1 MTWNAVPY
9 NAVVQVPGE
18 QTRRAYFTGAGAAAP
33 TVAASTVAAG
43 QHNLAATK
51 GGVAQVGIVRNG
63 AGDYTFTFIKD
74 ASPGLLLDV
83 KPNVRGPNKVVANVA
98 AASLDGSNRL
108 VVQVL
113 TWDIDAAAAID
124 LASTDTLV
132 LDIIG
137 TNTRAS

>member
-33 TVAASTVAAG
+33 TVAASTTVAG
-43 QHNLAATK
+43 MHNLASAK
-51 GGVAQVGIVRNG
+51 AVAQVTIVRNG

-83 KPNVRGPNKVVANVA
+83 KANVRGTTDLAINVD
-98 AASLDGSNRL
+98 AASLDANNQL
-108 VVQVL
+108 VVRVK
-113 TWDIDAAAAID
+113 TWTQAGVATDAAAA
-124 LASTDTLV
+124 DTIV
-132 LDIIG
+132 LDIVG